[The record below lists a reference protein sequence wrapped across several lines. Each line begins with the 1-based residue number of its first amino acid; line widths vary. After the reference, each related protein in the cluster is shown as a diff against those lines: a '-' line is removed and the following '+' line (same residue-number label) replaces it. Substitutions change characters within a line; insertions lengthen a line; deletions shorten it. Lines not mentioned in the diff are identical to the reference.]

1 LKGEQLAART
11 PKKSL
16 IAHGGD
22 VAFIAVTV
30 AGYLAWFAQLRPPL
44 NLPVVTFS
52 VVAGFIFAAVGT
64 QWFNRISQTPKLP
77 YSILYLLFQ
86 LTLVTAVTFLNQPY
100 GSFWL
105 LLLPLTSHGIV
116 LLSQGAA
123 AGFCLLEVG
132 YFIGTLVLFGV
143 SPLVA
148 LQNGVTF
155 AAGVVFVAL
164 FTQITLNEERARH
177 EVERLAA
184 ALAEANQK
192 LSAYAV
198 QAEEL
203 ATAKERNRLA
213 REIHDSLGH
222 YLTAINIQL
231 EAARALLGTESA
243 PVRAAVEKAQTLTKE
258 GLAEVRRSVAALRA
272 SPLEGRALPTVLDE
286 LVQECESAGL
296 TTRFTVTGAPHP
308 LPPPVELTL
317 FRTVQ
322 EGLTNIRKHAQATQV
337 TVALDYAETA
347 VQLTIQ
353 DNGVG
358 VAELDESGFGLVG
371 LRERVAL
378 LGGQVQIT
386 TGAGQGFTLFVSL
399 PLNHP
404 STGAGLNNGTQSCVD
419 DV

>member
-1 LKGEQLAART
+1 MQGEQLAATT
-11 PKKSL
+11 PQKSL
-16 IAHGGD
+16 MAHGGD

-30 AGYLAWFAQLRPPL
+30 AGYFAWFAQLRPPL
-44 NLPVVTFS
+44 NLPVITFS
-52 VVAGFIFAAVGT
+52 VVAGFVFAAVGT
-64 QWFNRISQTPKLP
+64 QLFDRISETPKLLF
-77 YSILYLLFQ
+77 SIIYLLFQ
-86 LTLVTAVTFLNQPY
+86 LLLITAVTFLNRPS

-105 LLLPLTSHGIV
+105 LLLPLASHSVV
-116 LLSQGAA
+116 LLSQWAA
-123 AGFCLLEVG
+123 VGFCLLEVG
-132 YFIGTLVLFGV
+132 YFTGTLILLGV

-148 LQNGVTF
+148 VQNGVTF

-164 FTQITLNEERARH
+164 FTQMTLNEGRARH

-222 YLTAINIQL
+222 YLTAIHIQL
-231 EAARALLGTESA
+231 EAARALLGTEPA
-243 PVRAAVEKAQTLTKE
+243 PVRAAVEKAQALTKE
-258 GLAEVRRSVAALRA
+258 GLTEVRRSVAALRA
-272 SPLEGRALPTVLDE
+272 SPLEGRALTTVLDE
-286 LVQECESAGL
+286 LAQECESAGL
-296 TTRFTVTGAPHP
+296 TTRFTVTGAPRP

-317 FRTVQ
+317 FRTAQ

-337 TVALDYAETA
+337 TVDLNYADAA

-358 VAELDESGFGLVG
+358 ADDLDESGFGLVG

-378 LGGQVQIT
+378 LGGEVQIT
-386 TGAGQGFTLFVSL
+386 TSTGQGFTLAIVIPSSPLSPSL
-399 PLNHP
+399 MEP
-404 STGAGLNNGTQSCVD
+404 
-419 DV
+419 